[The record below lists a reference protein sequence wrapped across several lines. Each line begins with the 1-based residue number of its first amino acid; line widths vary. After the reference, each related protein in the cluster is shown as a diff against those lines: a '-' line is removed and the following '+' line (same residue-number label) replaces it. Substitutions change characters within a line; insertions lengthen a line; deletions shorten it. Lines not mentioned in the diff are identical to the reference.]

1 MGRPQLQRVHHQ
13 PLKPDAHFR
22 RSAPRPGTPGFDSPL
37 PTPSSPIHL
46 QPFPEEPRHVRHQPF
61 HRRDEPPTLHEPC
74 GRRRGP
80 RRPRDG
86 VHQLNPRQRRR
97 SEAAA
102 QGGHPPLDGR
112 RPEHH
117 GYLGSETGGGDRRP
131 VQADF
136 HECRWDPD
144 LRTHADDGAAD
155 APHVARPIDEHA
167 GSGPHARPLLHAH
180 RLRAESQCRA
190 PELRRRDRPR
200 TGRSGPRSGDP
211 PVRFGR

>member
-1 MGRPQLQRVHHQ
+1 MGRPQLQRVHYQ
-13 PLKPDAHFR
+13 PLNPALNPDTFPR
-22 RSAPRPGTPGFDSPL
+22 RSALHTGTPGLDLLL
-37 PTPSSPIHL
+37 PTPPSPIL
-46 QPFPEEPRHVRHQPF
+46 PEEPCHVRHQPF

-80 RRPRDG
+80 RRPCDG
-86 VHQLNPRQRRR
+86 VYQLDPRQRRR

-102 QGGHPPLDGR
+102 QGGHPPLDGG

-117 GYLGSETGGGDRRP
+117 GYLGSEAGGSDRRP
-131 VQADF
+131 LQADL

-144 LRTHADDGAAD
+144 LRAHAADVAAD
-155 APHVARPIDEHA
+155 ASHVARPFDEHA

-200 TGRSGPRSGDP
+200 AGRSGPRSGDP